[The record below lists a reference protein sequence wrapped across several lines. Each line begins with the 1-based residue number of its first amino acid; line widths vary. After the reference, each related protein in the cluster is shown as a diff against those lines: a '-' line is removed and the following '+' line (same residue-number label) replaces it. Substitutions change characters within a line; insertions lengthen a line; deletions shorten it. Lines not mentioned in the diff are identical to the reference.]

1 MACEVIFMTSEEVIF
16 AKIKVLPPNL
26 KEEALHFVEFL
37 ETKIKPQENRKSL
50 KGSLS
55 HLNIKISDKEIQ
67 DARNEMWR
75 GYTKDT
81 ESEK

>member
-1 MACEVIFMTSEEVIF
+1 MTSEEVLF

-37 ETKIKPQENRKSL
+37 ETKIKPSVKRKSL

-55 HLNIKISDKEIQ
+55 HLNIKISDEDIRE
-67 DARNEMWR
+67 ARNEMWR
-75 GYTKDT
+75 GYTQDT
-81 ESEK
+81 ENE

>member
-1 MACEVIFMTSEEVIF
+1 MTSEELIF

-37 ETKIKPQENRKSL
+37 ETKIKPQTKHKSL

-55 HLNIKISDKEIQ
+55 HLNIKISDDDIRE
-67 DARNEMWR
+67 ARNEMWR
-75 GYTKDT
+75 GYTQDT
-81 ESEK
+81 ENEK